1 MRCLGWILCLLLPAA
16 VLAHTPA
23 DDEPGPKE
31 PDEAFSVYVFSNLE
45 DEEDTKTEV
54 EKVVKELEKRVK
66 KHKKW
71 FIVAKSPER
80 AEIRLEL
87 TRHTVD
93 EVMRHKLVSRVN
105 VNGNGKNWVTETWN
119 QERHFLEARFDA
131 FGRQAILEGSDEREQ
146 GGSMK
151 RAVENLVDNL
161 ELHCRESYAELSRLR
176 RQ

>member
-1 MRCLGWILCLLLPAA
+1 MRRLGWMLCLLLPAT
-16 VLAHTPA
+16 VLAVTP

-45 DEEDTKTEV
+45 DEEDADYEV
-54 EKVVKELEKRVK
+54 AKVLKELEKRVK

-93 EVMRHKLVSRVN
+93 EVMRHQLVSRVN
-105 VNGNGKNWVTETWN
+105 VSGNGKDWVTETWN
-119 QERHFLEARFDA
+119 QERHYLEARFDS
-131 FGRQAILEGSDEREQ
+131 FGRQALIEGEDVREQ

-151 RAVENLVDNL
+151 RAVEELVDNL
-161 ELHCRESYAELSRLR
+161 ELHCREQYVELSRLR